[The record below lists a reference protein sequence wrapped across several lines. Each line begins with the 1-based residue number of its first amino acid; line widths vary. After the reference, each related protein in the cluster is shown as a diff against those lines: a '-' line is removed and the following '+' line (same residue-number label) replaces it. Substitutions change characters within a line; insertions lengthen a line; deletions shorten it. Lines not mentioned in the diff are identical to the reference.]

1 MTNDPKEQ
9 TIDWAKLFAQNDNGY
24 TILPDTKTTKINDE
38 KYHHISIGFSFT
50 DAYGNDYSANTKV
63 EVLTAIESE
72 IDVIGQK
79 FNAFLSQC
87 GYVREN
93 QFMLMKDLTEE
104 EVESLTAYLDDIR
117 NKREGVD
124 EK

>member
-24 TILPDTKTTKINDE
+24 AILPDTKATKINDE

-79 FNAFLSQC
+79 FNAFLAQC
-87 GYVREN
+87 GYARNN

-104 EVESLTAYLDDIR
+104 EVELLTVYLDEIR
-117 NKREGVD
+117 NKRKVAD
-124 EK
+124 K

>member
-9 TIDWAKLFAQNDNGY
+9 TIDWNGY

-50 DAYGNDYSANTKV
+50 DACGNNYSANTKV
-63 EVLTAIESE
+63 EIISDIESE
-72 IDVIGQK
+72 IDVIGYQ

-124 EK
+124 K

>member
-1 MTNDPKEQ
+1 MTNNPKEQ
-9 TIDWAKLFAQNDNGY
+9 IIGWSVTAQSGGNLY
-24 TILPDTKTTKINDE
+24 APTNDE
-38 KYHHISIGFSFT
+38 KCHHISIGFSFT

-79 FNAFLSQC
+79 FNAFLALC
-87 GYVREN
+87 RYVRNN

-104 EVESLTAYLDDIR
+104 EVELLTVYLDEIR
-117 NKREGVD
+117 NKRKVVD